1 MPMRRCEELEPLF
14 APYVDGEGSAD
25 QRQAVQDHLERC
37 PTCRHAVQAERVARA
52 ALTSC
57 RTRLSAH
64 ASPRLRERC
73 AACASSPSGWWRLAG
88 ARRAATQR
96 WIPLSFAATMLLAVV
111 VVFLIGI
118 NGGDRALAAQ
128 LAIDHVKCFKFAPDH
143 ADADAGA
150 DPVRAAERWKEVYGW
165 LIAVPRN
172 APEEELQLLDVR
184 RCISTQGL
192 SAHML
197 YKWHGQPLSV
207 YVLNSVPKS
216 DVHVE
221 RLVSSLGEQTVMW
234 TEAGRTYAVVGK
246 ARPEDLTHIAHYL
259 RQTAR

>member
-1 MPMRRCEELEPLF
+1 MRSCEELEPLF
-14 APYVDGEGSAD
+14 ATYVDGEGSPD
-25 QRQAVQDHLERC
+25 QREAVQAHLERC
-37 PTCRHAVQAERVARA
+37 ATCRRAVQAERAARA

-57 RTRLSAH
+57 RTRLAAH

-73 AACASSPSGWWRLAG
+73 AACACSPSGWWRLAG

-96 WIPLSFAATMLLAVV
+96 WIPLSFAATMLLAVI

-128 LAIDHVKCFKFAPDH
+128 LAIDHVKCFKFAPDR
-143 ADADAGA
+143 ADAD
-150 DPVRAAERWKEVYGW
+150 PIRAADRWKETYGW
-165 LIAVPRN
+165 LLAVPHS
-172 APEEELQLLDVR
+172 AQEEQLELLGVR
-184 RCISTQGL
+184 RCISTQGS
-192 SAHML
+192 SAHIM

-234 TEAGRTYAVVGK
+234 TEGGRTYAVVGK
-246 ARPEDLTHIAHYL
+246 AGPEDITHIAHYL
-259 RQTAR
+259 RQSAR